1 MLTDSV
7 PTAQQARATAR
18 FRADHADW
26 QPRLLYTWVGLW
38 AGAVRAGPLFAP
50 REAAMATMPVRLA
63 PGVPD
68 IGEYPVSGNRPMP
81 STQHQRAQR
90 TAALLLEDILPPEDV
105 VGEELMIL
113 LDAHNLRRHLTP
125 DVFVARGVGEFDPV
139 YGLPRRQY
147 RIWDEGKVP
156 DLVYEGASPSTFY
169 RDSAGKKDDYA
180 ALGVREYVQFDPTGG
195 MLSPRLQVFRLG
207 LTGRYEAVAAD
218 SDGSVRCVTLP
229 DYDWLIEGFLLRL
242 RDRTT
247 GRLVPTQRE
256 QTAAARA
263 LAASARE
270 QAASAREQAAAESV
284 RAQAEA
290 TRAEIEAAR
299 AEVEAAH
306 ARLEAARADSAEAE
320 LARLRVQLARL
331 QVNPDSSR

>member
-1 MLTDSV
+1 
-7 PTAQQARATAR
+7 
-18 FRADHADW
+18 
-26 QPRLLYTWVGLW
+26 
-38 AGAVRAGPLFAP
+38 
-50 REAAMATMPVRLA
+50 MATMPIRVA

-68 IGEYPVSGNRPMP
+68 IREYPVSGNRPMP

-90 TAALLLEDILPPEDV
+90 TVALLLEDIAPPEDV

-113 LDAHNLRRHLTP
+113 LDEHNLRRHLTP

-139 YGLPRRQY
+139 YGVLRRQY
-147 RIWDEGKVP
+147 RLWDEGKVP

-169 RDSAGKKDDYA
+169 RDSAGKKADYA

-207 LTGRYEAVAAD
+207 PAGRYEAVAAE

-229 DYDWLIEGFLLRL
+229 DYDWLIDGFLLRL

-256 QTAAARA
+256 QAAAARA
-263 LAASARE
+263 LAA
-270 QAASAREQAAAESV
+270 AESE
-284 RAQAEA
+284 RAQTE
-290 TRAEIEAAR
+290 TAR
-299 AEVEAAH
+299 AGKH
-306 ARLEAARADSAEAE
+306 CARRSG
-320 LARLRVQLARL
+320 
-331 QVNPDSSR
+331 SSPR